1 MPLLTRSRLRAGEVI
16 LIEGLRHTLLRLFGK
31 GTWQVE
37 VQTTREIKT
46 YEHDDLLSLYCYRRM
61 VFAEDWRDPQ
71 LEPVRKKVAWS
82 KAEKDLTKNA
92 KRRLAYVKAVLELPK
107 AAGAIREAIQAT
119 AKSLRHE
126 KAPHPVTVLKWRR
139 KYEVSGRDPISLVER
154 DDAKGRR
161 PIELPLDTLLAV
173 QTAIDTTYLTRT
185 KNSLKHTFDIAKA
198 LVEEKNKKALE
209 EGGEQENLIR
219 LPSMYALRQ
228 QIARLDAYHR
238 DVRRKGRDEADRLHR
253 STESHYIVRGPLQL
267 AEMDHSPIDALVI
280 DSRTFIPLG
289 RPIVTVC
296 IDVFTRAVLGLYI
309 TFDKASFRSVAHCL
323 KHSLLPKLDMKFP
336 EIEIKN
342 PWFAYGTMARLSVDN
357 GQEFHSD
364 EFDALCYVNDID
376 IAFAKR
382 KTGWHKPHIER
393 FLGTLN
399 RGLIHTIP
407 GTTFGNVI
415 EKGDYNPKKDA
426 VLTLDELK
434 AYLCKWVC
442 DDYSTNPHCSTGL
455 MPISAWE
462 KHIAPQDIP
471 LLAAPIDMTPFIG
484 YREPSR
490 VVSENGVQ
498 HKNLQY
504 NSPSLRRL
512 REQYGD
518 TFKAEI
524 RWDSADLG
532 SIWVVHPEEPEPIQ
546 VPALDADYA
555 SGLSLYQHERIQAYV
570 RQVIRREDS
579 RSTRLEA
586 KLEIA
591 RKIQGAMERAGR
603 GGNYKSGGLGVKVD
617 IGRYTQGADGRPMD
631 PVGAELVHSKPAK
644 EKQPIP
650 AAGDSSASN
659 PATATPAC
667 QSDQRNTP
675 KPTRKPKKF
684 APIYNGTLLTG
695 ESHETLP

>member
-16 LIEGLRHTLLRLFGK
+16 LIDGLRHTLLRLFGK

-46 YEHDDLLSLYCYRRM
+46 YKHDDLLSLYCDRRM

-71 LEPVRKKVAWS
+71 LEPVRKRVAWS

-92 KRRLAYVKAVLELPK
+92 KRRLAYVKAVLEFPK
-107 AAGAIREAIQAT
+107 AAGAIRAAVQAT
-119 AKSLRHE
+119 AKRLRHE

-139 KYEVSGRDPISLVER
+139 KYEVSGRDPMSLVER

-161 PIELPLDTLLAV
+161 PVELHLDTNLAIH
-173 QTAIDTTYLTRT
+173 TAIETAYLTRE
-185 KNSLKHTFDIAKA
+185 KNSVEYTLVIAQA
-198 LVEEKNKKALE
+198 LVKEKNKRALE
-209 EGGEQENLIR
+209 DGREEENLIP
-219 LPSMYALRQ
+219 LPSKYALRK
-228 QIARLDAYHR
+228 QISSMDAYSR
-238 DVRRKGRDEADRLHR
+238 DVSRKGRDEADRLHR

-267 AEMDHSPIDALVI
+267 AEIDHSPIDAFVI
-280 DSRTFIPLG
+280 CSRTFIPMG
-289 RPIVTVC
+289 RPIITVC
-296 IDVFTRAVLGLYI
+296 IDVFTRALLGIYI
-309 TFDKASFRSVAHCL
+309 SFDKPSYRSVAHCM
-323 KHSLLPKLDMKFP
+323 KHSLLPKLDVQFP

-364 EFDALCYVNDID
+364 EFDALCFANDID
-376 IAFAKR
+376 LVYAKR

-407 GTTFGNVI
+407 GTSFGNVI

-434 AYLCKWVC
+434 AYVYKWVC
-442 DDYSTNPHCSTGL
+442 DDYSTHPHRSTGL

-462 KHIAPQDIP
+462 RHIAPQDIP

-490 VVSENGVQ
+490 IVSENGVQ

-504 NSPSLRRL
+504 NGPALRRL
-512 REQYGD
+512 RDRHGD
-518 TFKAEI
+518 TVKAEI

-532 SIWVVHPEEPEPIQ
+532 SIWVMHPEEPEPIQ

-555 SGLSLYQHERIQAYV
+555 SGLSLYQHGRIQEYV
-570 RQVIRREDS
+570 RRVMRCEDS
-579 RSTRLEA
+579 KSTRFEA

-591 RKIQGAMERAGR
+591 RKVQGAMERAGR
-603 GGNYKSGGLGVKVD
+603 RGNYKSGGLGVKVD
-617 IGRYTQGADGRPMD
+617 IGRYIQGADGKLMGH
-631 PVGAELVHSKPAK
+631 VPAK
-644 EKQPIP
+644 EKLSIP
-650 AAGDSSASN
+650 AAGNFLVSD

-667 QSDQRNTP
+667 ESGQTITS
-675 KPTRKPKKF
+675 KPARKPKKF
-684 APIYNGTLLTG
+684 SPIYNGTLLTG
-695 ESHETLP
+695 ESHETLQ